1 VDRLPIR
8 VRLTVTFAAATL
20 LVLAVAGLF
29 VYLRLKSD
37 LDESVDAGLSAR
49 ASAVLNSESAAA
61 GAAGEPEEGFAQIL
75 RPDGISLDRSGG
87 LRGEAL
93 SAADL
98 RRVAAGVRL
107 RSEQKLPGIEG
118 TARVLAISRGGRVAV
133 VGQSLQDR
141 DDTLANLVTSFAIGG
156 PVAIL
161 LASLLG
167 YALAASGLR
176 PVEAMRRRA
185 EEVSLTGANE
195 ALPLPAAND
204 EIRRLGETLNE
215 MLERLRLSFER
226 ERQFVADAS
235 HELRTPLAVIKTELE
250 GALKRGGHDPNVREA
265 LVASVEECDHLAQLA
280 EDLLIIARTGGSEL
294 AIQPESIGAREA
306 LERVRRRFADRAAQ
320 RDRSISVEAD
330 PGLLVVADEL
340 RLGQALG
347 NLVDNALRY
356 GEGQV
361 SLHARLERGGLSI
374 DVSDEGEGIAP
385 DFADRAFERF
395 TRGDRARTRSGTG
408 TGLGLSI
415 VRAIAEA
422 HGGEAAIAADR
433 PATVR
438 IWLPQAA
445 ETTSGA
451 SQEPPLGSR
460 ANTPETVQGGDEP

>member
-1 VDRLPIR
+1 
-8 VRLTVTFAAATL
+8 
-20 LVLAVAGLF
+20 
-29 VYLRLKSD
+29 
-37 LDESVDAGLSAR
+37 
-49 ASAVLNSESAAA
+49 
-61 GAAGEPEEGFAQIL
+61 
-75 RPDGISLDRSGG
+75 
-87 LRGEAL
+87 
-93 SAADL
+93 
-98 RRVAAGVRL
+98 
-107 RSEQKLPGIEG
+107 
-118 TARVLAISRGGRVAV
+118 
-133 VGQSLQDR
+133 
-141 DDTLANLVTSFAIGG
+141 
-156 PVAIL
+156 
-161 LASLLG
+161 
-167 YALAASGLR
+167 
-176 PVEAMRRRA
+176 
-185 EEVSLTGANE
+185 
-195 ALPLPAAND
+195 
-204 EIRRLGETLNE
+204 
-215 MLERLRLSFER
+215 
-226 ERQFVADAS
+226 
-235 HELRTPLAVIKTELE
+235 
-250 GALKRGGHDPNVREA
+250 
-265 LVASVEECDHLAQLA
+265 LAQLA

-294 AIQPESIGAREA
+294 PIQPESIGAREA

-330 PGLLVVADEL
+330 PGLLVMADEL

-460 ANTPETVQGGDEP
+460 ANTPETVQGGDEQ